1 MLTISSFVSTS
12 LLHCFSLLSP
22 FLYSYPFRNIEMH
35 REISDCHFNR
45 FFAEIQLKK
54 RKLEKCFWAP
64 EFGRPNRYT
73 GLPNS
78 LNMSLIYIGES
89 ELLKKNNHRGKRTRQ
104 KNNKMSDAKQ
114 VNQKDKMEHAEG
126 KSHEYDDYDYHKE
139 V

>member
-1 MLTISSFVSTS
+1 
-12 LLHCFSLLSP
+12 
-22 FLYSYPFRNIEMH
+22 
-35 REISDCHFNR
+35 
-45 FFAEIQLKK
+45 
-54 RKLEKCFWAP
+54 
-64 EFGRPNRYT
+64 
-73 GLPNS
+73 
-78 LNMSLIYIGES
+78 MSLIYIGES